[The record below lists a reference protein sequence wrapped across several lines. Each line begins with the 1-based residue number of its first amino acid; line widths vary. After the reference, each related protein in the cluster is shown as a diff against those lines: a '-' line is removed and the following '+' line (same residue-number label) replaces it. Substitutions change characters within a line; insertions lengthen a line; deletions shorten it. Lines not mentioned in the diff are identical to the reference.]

1 MAVGSLTA
9 GDRDDEEGL
18 EHLRVE
24 QRVVPALQRAPVV
37 RDGDAVAVAQRLD
50 QAHDVIMVQRTNQV
64 TQWQVYAAQMPR
76 LPPCVPR

>member
-1 MAVGSLTA
+1 MAVGGLTA

-24 QRVVPALQRAPVV
+24 QRVVPALQRPPVV

-50 QAHDVIMVQRTNQV
+50 QAHDIFPHLLRGVCGQ
-64 TQWQVYAAQMPR
+64 QWR
-76 LPPCVPR
+76 ELPTE